1 MYRLSFVLT
10 LVLAALS
17 VAAADTDREDSH
29 VIFESVVVM
38 REMVPVEALGGY
50 RAFHLAVIRS
60 QAERRARPYI
70 LAEHRYF
77 GADGQTAHQEAL
89 ARWTPLA
96 LGGDP
101 EATSNLGVLYD
112 LGLGVVPDQARAVRL
127 YRRAAEQGFVPA
139 WNNLDVAYALGRGV
153 ARDDA
158 QAVAWLRKAAEHGVA
173 LAQWASADGDG
184 LRKAAERGFALAQNT
199 LGVMYL
205 DGRWGLRDDGRGS
218 RWVAAA
224 VMRPGEGIFKAANRN
239 ITRFLSANDYLKG
252 LQYAEGRGV
261 PQDPLEA
268 YKWFELAA
276 GKGHPQAAQQKA
288 DITEAAERASLER
301 WTMSSVP
308 EDELKKEK
316 ELIGRIGRRLCEI
329 FGENDWQ
336 RVEGVLKNSSKRFLG
351 RELTLDRAYR
361 HLRCNLPYA
370 ENIDLIRVAV
380 EAPASTKMAWKHLIH
395 YFTKVSEDPFLLGK
409 IVMCRRDFGAD
420 SRGCVNVF
428 EQIEDRK
435 KDSQTGPVQDRLLS
449 ELEWLLRQ
457 HSRILTHNGEFC
469 REYFLEEDMGG
480 CQ

>member
-1 MYRLSFVLT
+1 MYRLNFVLT
-10 LVLAALS
+10 VVLAALS

-60 QAERRARPYI
+60 QEERRARPYI

-77 GADGQTAHQEAL
+77 GADGQTTHQEAL

-96 LGGDP
+96 RNGDP

-139 WNNLDVAYALGRGV
+139 WNNLGIAYALGRGV

-173 LAQWASADGDG
+173 LAQWASADADG

-205 DGRWGLRDDGRGS
+205 DGRWGLRDDATGS
-218 RWVAAA
+218 RWVAA
-224 VMRPGEGIFKAANRN
+224 VMRPREGIFKAADRN
-239 ITRFLSANDYLKG
+239 ITRFLSADDYLKG

-261 PQDPLEA
+261 PKDPLKA

-276 GKGHPQAAQQKA
+276 GKGHPEAAQQKA
-288 DITEAAERASLER
+288 ALTEAAERASLER

-308 EDELKKEK
+308 EDELQKG
-316 ELIGRIGRRLCEI
+316 IS
-329 FGENDWQ
+329 N
-336 RVEGVLKNSSKRFLG
+336 NTHLG
-351 RELTLDRAYR
+351 LN
-361 HLRCNLPYA
+361 H
-370 ENIDLIRVAV
+370 
-380 EAPASTKMAWKHLIH
+380 
-395 YFTKVSEDPFLLGK
+395 
-409 IVMCRRDFGAD
+409 
-420 SRGCVNVF
+420 
-428 EQIEDRK
+428 
-435 KDSQTGPVQDRLLS
+435 
-449 ELEWLLRQ
+449 
-457 HSRILTHNGEFC
+457 
-469 REYFLEEDMGG
+469 
-480 CQ
+480 

>member
-77 GADGQTAHQEAL
+77 GADGQTTHQEAL

-139 WNNLDVAYALGRGV
+139 WNNLGVAYALGRGV

-173 LAQWASADGDG
+173 LAQWARADVDG
-184 LRKAAERGFALAQNT
+184 LRKASERGFALAQNT

-205 DGRWGLRDDGRGS
+205 DGRWGVRDDATGI

-224 VMRPGEGIFKAANRN
+224 VMRPREGIFDAANRN
-239 ITRFLSANDYLKG
+239 IIRFNSTDDYLKG

-261 PQDPLEA
+261 PKDLLKA

-276 GKGHPQAAQQKA
+276 GKGHPEAAQQKA

-329 FGENDWQ
+329 FLENDWK

-361 HLRCNLPYA
+361 HLRCDLPFRD
-370 ENIDLIRVAV
+370 NIDLIRVAV
-380 EAPASTKMAWKHLIH
+380 EAPAGTQSPSMHLVH
-395 YFTKVSEDPFLLGK
+395 YFTKVSEDPFSGKDRHVQKGFRPLGWLYE
-409 IVMCRRDFGAD
+409 RLRAD
-420 SRGCVNVF
+420 
-428 EQIEDRK
+428 
-435 KDSQTGPVQDRLLS
+435 
-449 ELEWLLRQ
+449 
-457 HSRILTHNGEFC
+457 
-469 REYFLEEDMGG
+469 
-480 CQ
+480 